1 MTSTVRR
8 LNHLPLYVAGGAA
21 LLMVILVGWIAQ
33 DRSNQAQAHTQALSP
48 VEVAKPTAILALEQ
62 KAPPV
67 IPALLPAPS
76 TEPSPVETLTVEPP
90 LAVEPPLRATRI
102 VQVHP
107 KPNWDSA
114 ASSTVFTG
122 KAEII
127 APKITSIPVGTV
139 IQASLDTGVTTDL
152 PGPVMAHI
160 TQAVTDTQG
169 HILLPEGTQL
179 VGESS
184 LLSVR
189 RVGLVWQQAVL
200 PTGHTVV
207 LNNLPTLDVNGVVGV
222 SDRTQRHLLTRVGP
236 GLLTAAI
243 SVAGQVAP
251 PVARLQSTGL
261 TVPQLIAS
269 TSGNQL
275 NQASM
280 QMLQHGIGQP
290 PTLTLR
296 PGFRFQILVTKA
308 VPLD

>member
-1 MTSTVRR
+1 MTSPVRR
-8 LNHLPLYVAGGAA
+8 LNHVPLYVAGGAA
-21 LLMVILVGWIAQ
+21 LFMVILVGWIAQ
-33 DRSNQAQAHTQALSP
+33 DRSNQAQAHTQTLAP

-67 IPALLPAPS
+67 IPALLPAPP
-76 TEPSPVETLTVEPP
+76 TEPTPVEALTVEPSPPIERP
-90 LAVEPPLRATRI
+90 LQATR
-102 VQVHP
+102 VVHVHP
-107 KPNWDSA
+107 KPSWDSA
-114 ASSTVFTG
+114 ASSTVYTG

-127 APKITSIPVGTV
+127 APKPTSIPVGTV
-139 IQASLDTGVTTDL
+139 IQAILDTGVTTDL

-160 TQAVTDTQG
+160 TQAVTDAQG
-169 HILLPEGTQL
+169 HVLLPDGTQL

-184 LLSVR
+184 LLTVR

-200 PTGHTVV
+200 PTGQTVV

-222 SDRTQRHLLTRVGP
+222 SDKTQRHLLARVGP
-236 GLLTAAI
+236 GLISAAI
-243 SVAGQVAP
+243 ALAGQVAP
-251 PVARLQSTGL
+251 PVARLQSNGL
-261 TVPQLIAS
+261 SVPQLVAS

-280 QMLQHGIGQP
+280 QMLQHGMGQP

-296 PGFRFQILVTKA
+296 PGFRFQVLVTKV